1 MTKGGSVYSAQRT
14 KPGTLLGGRKE
25 QSQASYDDK
34 RVDKLLDILLDMDEE
49 DLNQLMQCDDST
61 TSGLLKSLN
70 DMRGIDEDSIKQIK
84 RLRDEGGNKKL
95 EKSRAKG
102 KNATDAM
109 FSSAAANNYYQAI
122 AYKIGAGSVASN
134 GNDDASSKNISW
146 KGLKEDASAKNYYK
160 AIAHKKVASNDNVS
174 TDDASVGMST
184 LKSGYS
190 LTSLEETVAAAMKAG
205 NTPVEVAEQLMR
217 ADSEKV
223 DKRRTEKL
231 VAEALKKNMTPTEI
245 ANYLMQAEETR
256 KKEEEAKE
264 AQRNIEKL
272 VKEALKKGHTPS
284 EVAEYLS
291 RFGQENKEQNMNEQ
305 LVKDALKHGGNT
317 PAEIAAFL
325 LKADEEKRAQD
336 LINEAL
342 KVCKSPKE
350 IAEYLVKAE
359 EDQRRA
365 AAPPP
370 PPPVKALSCHRK
382 HDALST
388 TSSVSHLR
396 SISSMASELS
406 SECSI
411 VTEIV
416 NKGETKQ
423 QVDTSVEAPKKA
435 GMKSTSSS
443 LRKTKASTLQNKK
456 APKEKSS
463 KQGISKKIGKDKKN
477 KKAIEEKKETNG
489 TSEEL
494 IDSVQLYGKVMLPD
508 GSVKS
513 EPVDVDSFMDESAEV
528 STGASGDSNEDSDS
542 KMELVSVSTD
552 GDNQEIALAATFNT
566 GWGVVQ
572 QEDEPHE
579 EIDVSLHDYKKV
591 TSAKKSSPKMQSMI
605 SKAKSGFLGMR
616 VKRPEAADKTEAT
629 SEKKKVKK
637 GDLPPAIPSRADPPV
652 STVSHHSASEESSQL
667 WDNITDEDES
677 KGGKNRGSKSVKNDQ
692 KVKKSGATTKQVEN
706 NNADQVRASNSVA
719 KGQKKESKFTR
730 IMNFKKKSSSRKV
743 TVHQK
748 TSSSS
753 SGGTSAGTETE
764 TQSSASGAK
773 NEDKVSSVVKE
784 GDAVDK
790 DQDDSTSDGFVDG
803 PVSSID
809 LMCSDGMSDDG
820 VSLPSVLRDTKKI
833 SIWKEPSLLNKMRSD
848 TSHPSMQSD
857 NVNSKNTA
865 ETDSVTFVD
874 DDYTERGGCVNSIRN
889 INTEVQEYADE
900 IALIARQF
908 QDGLKSMYT
917 GVVGCQFPQERELNG
932 EFSEETKQLAEN
944 HLISVMM
951 KGEDKQK
958 EAVATV
964 MEAAI
969 TDDIAC
975 DDRADEL
982 KRKRE
987 MYLSKLKKVSLNHI

>member
-1 MTKGGSVYSAQRT
+1 
-14 KPGTLLGGRKE
+14 
-25 QSQASYDDK
+25 
-34 RVDKLLDILLDMDEE
+34 
-49 DLNQLMQCDDST
+49 
-61 TSGLLKSLN
+61 
-70 DMRGIDEDSIKQIK
+70 MRGIDEDSIKQIK
-84 RLRDEGGNKKL
+84 RLRDEGGNKKV

-160 AIAHKKVASNDNVS
+160 AIAHKKLASNDNGS
-174 TDDASVGMST
+174 TDDTSVGMST

-190 LTSLEETVAAAMKAG
+190 LTGLQETVAAAMKAG
-205 NTPVEVAEQLMR
+205 NTPVEVAEHLMK

-245 ANYLMQAEETR
+245 ANYLIQAEETR

-272 VKEALKKGHTPS
+272 VKDALKKGHTPS

-291 RFGQENKEQNMNEQ
+291 RFGQETKEQNMNEQ
-305 LVKDALKHGGNT
+305 LVKDALKHGGKT

-325 LKADEEKRAQD
+325 LNADEEKRAQD

-359 EDQRRA
+359 EDQRR

-416 NKGETKQ
+416 NKRETKQ
-423 QVDTSVEAPKKA
+423 QVGTSFEMSKKA

-443 LRKTKASTLQNKK
+443 LRETKAQNQK
-456 APKEKSS
+456 APKEKST

-477 KKAIEEKKETNG
+477 KKR
-489 TSEEL
+489 TSDEL
-494 IDSVQLYGKVMLPD
+494 IDSVQLYAKVMLPG

-528 STGASGDSNEDSDS
+528 SAGASGDSNEESDS

-579 EIDVSLHDYKKV
+579 EINVSLHDYKKV
-591 TSAKKSSPKMQSMI
+591 ASAKKSSANMQSMI

-616 VKRPEAADKTEAT
+616 VKRPEAADKAEAA

-637 GDLPPAIPSRADPPV
+637 GDLPPQIPSRADPPV

-677 KGGKNRGSKSVKNDQ
+677 KGGKNRCSKSVENDQ

-719 KGQKKESKFTR
+719 KGQKIESKFTR

-773 NEDKVSSVVKE
+773 KDDKVSSVVKE
-784 GDAVDK
+784 DDAVDK

-874 DDYTERGGCVNSIRN
+874 DDHTERGGCVNSIRN
-889 INTEVQEYADE
+889 FNTEVQEYADE

-917 GVVGCQFPQERELNG
+917 GVVGCQSPQERELN
-932 EFSEETKQLAEN
+932 EFSEETNVLKLKGEDSEFSKA
-944 HLISVMM
+944 M
-951 KGEDKQK
+951 KEDKQK
-958 EAVATV
+958 EAVATA

-969 TDDIAC
+969 SGDNAC

>member
-34 RVDKLLDILLDMDEE
+34 TVDMLLDILLDMDEE

-61 TSGLLKSLN
+61 TSGLLKSLK

-160 AIAHKKVASNDNVS
+160 AITHKKVASNDNGS
-174 TDDASVGMST
+174 TDDDSVGMST

-190 LTSLEETVAAAMKAG
+190 LTSLQETVAAAMKAG
-205 NTPVEVAEQLMR
+205 NTPVEVAEHLMK

-245 ANYLMQAEETR
+245 ANFLMQAEETR
-256 KKEEEAKE
+256 
-264 AQRNIEKL
+264 QRNIEKL

-291 RFGQENKEQNMNEQ
+291 RFGQESKEQNMNEQ
-305 LVKDALKHGGNT
+305 LVKDALKHGGKT

-325 LKADEEKRAQD
+325 LNADEEKRAQD

-370 PPPVKALSCHRK
+370 PPPVKALSCHRM

-396 SISSMASELS
+396 TISSMASELS

-416 NKGETKQ
+416 NKGEK
-423 QVDTSVEAPKKA
+423 VGTSVERSKKA

-443 LRKTKASTLQNKK
+443 LRETKASSLQNKK
-456 APKEKSS
+456 APKEKST
-463 KQGISKKIGKDKKN
+463 KQGISKKIGKAKKH
-477 KKAIEEKKETNG
+477 KKAVEEKKETNG

-494 IDSVQLYGKVMLPD
+494 IDSVQLYAKVMLPED
-508 GSVKS
+508 SVKF

-528 STGASGDSNEDSDS
+528 SASVSGDSNEDSDS
-542 KMELVSVSTD
+542 KMELVSVSAD

-579 EIDVSLHDYKKV
+579 EIDVSLHDYNKV
-591 TSAKKSSPKMQSMI
+591 ANAKKTSPKMQSMI

-616 VKRPEAADKTEAT
+616 VKRPEAADKVEAA
-629 SEKKKVKK
+629 SEKKKVKQ
-637 GDLPPAIPSRADPPV
+637 GDLPPQIPARADPPV
-652 STVSHHSASEESSQL
+652 STVSQHSASEESSQL
-667 WDNITDEDES
+667 WDNIIDEDES
-677 KGGKNRGSKSVKNDQ
+677 KGDKDQGSKSVENDQ
-692 KVKKSGATTKQVEN
+692 KVKKSGATTKQVKN
-706 NNADQVRASNSVA
+706 DNA
-719 KGQKKESKFTR
+719 QKKESKFAR
-730 IMNFKKKSSSRKV
+730 IMTFKKKSSSRKI
-743 TVHQK
+743 TIHQK

-753 SGGTSAGTETE
+753 SEGTSAGTEAE
-764 TQSSASGAK
+764 THSSASGAK
-773 NEDKVSSVVKE
+773 NEGKVSGTDKE
-784 GDAVDK
+784 DDAVDE
-790 DQDDSTSDGFVDG
+790 DQDDSTSDLYLDG

-820 VSLPSVLRDTKKI
+820 VSLPSVLHNTKKI

-874 DDYTERGGCVNSIRN
+874 DDHTERGGCVNSIKN
-889 INTEVQEYADE
+889 FNTDVQGYADE

-908 QDGLKSMYT
+908 QDGLKSVYT
-917 GVVGCQFPQERELNG
+917 GVVGCQSPGLQERELNG
-932 EFSEETKQLAEN
+932 EFSDEKTNQLAEMMQTK
-944 HLISVMM
+944 VMM

-958 EAVATV
+958 EAVATA

-969 TDDIAC
+969 SDNNAC
-975 DDRADEL
+975 DDRADEM

>member
-1 MTKGGSVYSAQRT
+1 MAKGGSVYSAQRT

-25 QSQASYDDK
+25 QSQASCDDK
-34 RVDKLLDILLDMDEE
+34 TVDMLLDVLLDMDEE

-61 TSGLLKSLN
+61 TPGLLKSLN

-122 AYKIGAGSVASN
+122 AYKIGAGSVANN

-160 AIAHKKVASNDNVS
+160 AIAHKKVASNENGS
-174 TDDASVGMST
+174 ADDASVGMST

-190 LTSLEETVAAAMKAG
+190 LTSLQQVVAVAMKAG
-205 NTPVEVAEQLMR
+205 NTPAEVAEHLKK

-231 VAEALKKNMTPTEI
+231 VAEALKKNKTPTEI
-245 ANYLMQAEETR
+245 ANYLIQAEETR

-272 VKEALKKGHTPS
+272 VQEALKKSHTPS

-291 RFGQENKEQNMNEQ
+291 RFGQETKEQKMNEQ
-305 LVKDALKHGGNT
+305 LVKDALKHGGKT
-317 PAEIAAFL
+317 PAEIAAYL
-325 LKADEEKRAQD
+325 LNVDEEKRAQD
-336 LINEAL
+336 LIKEAL

-350 IAEYLVKAE
+350 IAEYLLKAE
-359 EDQRRA
+359 EDRRRA
-365 AAPPP
+365 AA
-370 PPPVKALSCHRK
+370 PPVKALSCHRK
-382 HDALST
+382 HDVLST
-388 TSSVSHLR
+388 ASSVNHLR
-396 SISSMASELS
+396 RISSMASELS

-411 VTEIV
+411 VTEVV
-416 NKGETKQ
+416 NKGETAQ
-423 QVDTSVEAPKKA
+423 TPS
-435 GMKSTSSS
+435 
-443 LRKTKASTLQNKK
+443 LQNKK
-456 APKEKSS
+456 APEKKSTQ
-463 KQGISKKIGKDKKN
+463 QGISKKIGKAKKH
-477 KKAIEEKKETNG
+477 KKVVEEKKETNR
-489 TSEEL
+489 TSDEL
-494 IDSVQLYGKVMLPD
+494 IDSVQLYAKVMHPEKAKNE
-508 GSVKS
+508 GPVKS
-513 EPVDVDSFMDESAEV
+513 ERVDVDSFMDESSFTDESSFMDESAEV
-528 STGASGDSNEDSDS
+528 SAGVPSETSEDSNEESDS
-542 KMELVSVSTD
+542 KMELVSVSAD
-552 GDNQEIALAATFNT
+552 GDSQEIALAATFNT

-591 TSAKKSSPKMQSMI
+591 ASAKKSSPTMQSMI

-616 VKRPEAADKTEAT
+616 VKRPEAADKAEAA
-629 SEKKKVKK
+629 SEKKTVKK
-637 GDLPPAIPSRADPPV
+637 GDLPPQIPSLAVPPV

-667 WDNITDEDES
+667 WENITDEDES
-677 KGGKNRGSKSVKNDQ
+677 KGNKNRGSKSDVNDQ

-706 NNADQVRASNSVA
+706 DNADQVSAPNSVP
-719 KGQKKESKFTR
+719 KGQKKESKFAR
-730 IMNFKKKSSSRKV
+730 IMTFKKKSSSRKV
-743 TVHQK
+743 IVHQK

-753 SGGTSAGTETE
+753 SEGTSAGTEAE
-764 TQSSASGAK
+764 TPK
-773 NEDKVSSVVKE
+773 NENKVSGTDKE
-784 GDAVDK
+784 VD
-790 DQDDSTSDGFVDG
+790 DLYLDG

-820 VSLPSVLRDTKKI
+820 VSLPSVLHNMKKI
-833 SIWKEPSLLNKMRSD
+833 RIWKEPSLLNKMRSG

-857 NVNSKNTA
+857 NENSKNTA

-874 DDYTERGGCVNSIRN
+874 DDHTERGGCVNSIKN
-889 INTEVQEYADE
+889 FNTEVKEYAE
-900 IALIARQF
+900 EVALFARQF
-908 QDGLKSMYT
+908 QDGMKSMYT
-917 GVVGCQFPQERELNG
+917 GVVGCQSPV
-932 EFSEETKQLAEN
+932 EFSEETNVLKLKGEDSG
-944 HLISVMM
+944 LLKTKMM
-951 KGEDKQK
+951 KETMKEDKQK

-964 MEAAI
+964 MENALSG
-969 TDDIAC
+969 DNNAC
-975 DDRADEL
+975 DNRADYM